1 MKRWIGRSA
10 ILMPTTVVFVFAWTA
25 PPNAA
30 EHIEGGN
37 PARER
42 PQVRQKTSLEESL
55 EGHKV
60 VARSCEKPRGFRRI
74 TIKAG
79 TKFARAGEVFA
90 FDKRAIRVGRCEEL
104 EVVLENLDDVRH
116 ALMTPGLNPMFMLEF
131 RGRGTK
137 IARFVT
143 PDEDVTLDF
152 HCHVPTHEDLG
163 MAGVFIVGKG
173 GKPKEPPAATAGR
186 RFEGVGELIAVQPRK
201 SRVVVDHEE
210 IKDFMAPMV
219 MSYQVT
225 SAKLL
230 QGLKTGDKIRFTID
244 ADKRAIVNIVPL
256 TFRGEGT
263 VILADTRRGQI
274 VVDHKEI
281 PGFIGAM
288 TMRYPVRPA
297 RLLTGLAAGDRIRFT
312 IDADERAIV
321 DIKPYA
327 E

>member
-1 MKRWIGRSA
+1 MY
-10 ILMPTTVVFVFAWTA
+10 FY
-25 PPNAA
+25 
-30 EHIEGGN
+30 
-37 PARER
+37 
-42 PQVRQKTSLEESL
+42 LEKSTINQID
-55 EGHKV
+55 
-60 VARSCEKPRGFRRI
+60 RGFFYLGANVR
-74 TIKAG
+74 TDTPASSG
-79 TKFARAGEVFA
+79 PLSGETSPPPRA
-90 FDKRAIRVGRCEEL
+90 
-104 EVVLENLDDVRH
+104 
-116 ALMTPGLNPMFMLEF
+116 
-131 RGRGTK
+131 
-137 IARFVT
+137 
-143 PDEDVTLDF
+143 
-152 HCHVPTHEDLG
+152 
-163 MAGVFIVGKG
+163 
-173 GKPKEPPAATAGR
+173 PKEPPAATAGR

-201 SRVVVDHEE
+201 SRLVVDHEE

-230 QGLKTGDKIRFTID
+230 QDLKAGDKIRFTID